1 MVRSRC
7 FAALWIIW
15 STLISGGLATAPAQ
29 AATLASGGYHTCA
42 IGEAQKELR
51 CWGEGSYG
59 KLGNGS
65 GPEVNR
71 AAPVRVTTSI
81 AQWRAVATGSAH
93 ACGIAA
99 SGAVYCW
106 GYNQFGQLGDG
117 TTVSRSSPVP
127 VIGLSSGVAQ
137 LALGYTHSCALM
149 ENGKVNCWGAGEFG
163 RLGSGQVSN
172 QTTPAEVLTVSGA
185 VALGAGYYHTCAAI
199 NDGTVKCWGGN
210 GYGQLG
216 DGSLVNRNTAVFASV
231 TISATDLA
239 IGGYHSCAR
248 SAAGAMQ
255 CWGYGGNGEL
265 GRGSTANSSVAV
277 DVDGIASGATLIT
290 AGYGHTCALAS
301 DVLKCWGYNNYGQVG
316 NGTAVNASRPVAV
329 TNLTIPVTEISA
341 GTEFTCARASGN
353 RIQCWGRATEGRTGI
368 GDTQVPSGAIT
379 RPLAVSGLPAP
390 PVRLSLRLLTACA
403 VTRIGSA
410 SCWGANESG
419 QIGDGLLPLIPS
431 LVQHAGPRD
440 VAGMTAGVVETA
452 TGGQHACALKNDGT
466 VWCWGANVAGQL
478 GDQTAIA
485 RPTPVQVV
493 GIGNAVQIATGLS
506 HSCARTSGGAIWCWG
521 LNSSGQLGIGSTINS
536 LQAVMATGM
545 NADMVDLSAGDAHTC
560 AVRNDGKI
568 FCWGLNTSGQVGDS
582 STTNRTSPTQ
592 VNDGFGIYR
601 RVAAGG
607 THTCGLTDTGQ
618 PKCWGANARG
628 QLGDGT
634 ILPRPSPAAVPTLNN
649 VIRLAAGRD
658 HNCALRDT
666 GALLCWGYNASSQLG
681 DGTVVQRNQ
690 PVAASNVTGTIRE
703 IALGADSSCAVLA
716 DGEGICWGYNGQ
728 GRLGNGS
735 ITATLAIPQP
745 IAQWL
750 QNDLVFRYGFE
761 P

>member
-15 STLISGGLATAPAQ
+15 STLLFGGLAATPAQ

-42 IGEAQKELR
+42 IGEATGELR
-51 CWGEGSYG
+51 CWGRDNS
-59 KLGNGS
+59 
-65 GPEVNR
+65 
-71 AAPVRVTTSI
+71 
-81 AQWRAVATGSAH
+81 
-93 ACGIAA
+93 
-99 SGAVYCW
+99 
-106 GYNQFGQLGDG
+106 GQLGDG
-117 TTVSRSSPVP
+117 RNVERAAPVLVTTSVSRWRAVASGDSHSCA
-127 VIGLSSGVAQ
+127 IASSGPVYCWGANATGQVGDGTLLTRTTPVAVVGLGSGVVQ
-137 LALGYTHSCALM
+137 LALGLAHSCALM
-149 ENGKVNCWGAGEFG
+149 QNGKVNCWGAGQFG

-185 VALGAGYYHTCAAI
+185 VAIGAGHYHTCAVI

-210 GYGQLG
+210 ASGQLG
-216 DGSLVNRNTAVFASV
+216 DGSLLDRSTPVFASV
-231 TISATDLA
+231 TINAVDLA
-239 IGGYHSCAR
+239 IGAGHSCAR

-277 DVDGIASGATLIT
+277 NVDGLASGATQIT
-290 AGYGHTCALAS
+290 AGYGQTCALAGG
-301 DVLKCWGYNNYGQVG
+301 VLKCWGYNNFGQVG
-316 NGTAVNASRPVAV
+316 DGTTVNALRPVAV
-329 TNLTIPVTEISA
+329 ANLTMPVAEVSA

-353 RIQCWGRATEGRTGI
+353 RVHCWGRALNGRSGI
-368 GDTQVPSGAIT
+368 GDTQTPTVAVA
-379 RPLAVSGLPAP
+379 RPLPISGLPAP
-390 PVRLSLRLLTACA
+390 PVKLSLRLLTTCA

-419 QIGDGLLPLIPS
+419 QIGESLPPPIPAI
-431 LVQHAGPRD
+431 VQHAGPRGAAD
-440 VAGMTAGVVETA
+440 LSAGVIETA
-452 TGGQHACALKNDGT
+452 TGGQHTCALKNDGT

-478 GDQTAIA
+478 GDQTAIP

-506 HSCARTSGGAIWCWG
+506 HSCARTAAGAIWCWG
-521 LNSSGQLGIGSTINS
+521 LNGSGQLGIGSTTNS

-545 NADMVDLSAGDAHTC
+545 NADMVDLGAGDSHTC
-560 AVRNDGKI
+560 AVRNDGKM
-568 FCWGLNTSGQVGDS
+568 FCWGLNTNGQVGDS
-582 STTNRTSPTQ
+582 TTTNRTSPTQ
-592 VNDGFGIYR
+592 VNDGFGVYR

-634 ILPRPSPAAVPTLNN
+634 VQPRPSPAAVPTLNN

-666 GALLCWGYNASSQLG
+666 GALLCWGFNTSSQLG

-735 ITATLAIPQP
+735 ITPTLAVPQP

-750 QNDLVFRYGFE
+750 QNDLIFRYGFD